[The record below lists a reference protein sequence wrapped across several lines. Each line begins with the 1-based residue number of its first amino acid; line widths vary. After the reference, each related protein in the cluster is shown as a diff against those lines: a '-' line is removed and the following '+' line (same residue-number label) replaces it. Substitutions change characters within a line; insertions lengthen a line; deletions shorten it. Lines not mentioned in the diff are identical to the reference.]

1 MGFGKGLLELL
12 FPSKCPFCAAL
23 LGKGEE
29 LCGDCRKKL
38 SWLAGTAGETKVE
51 FVDRCVSALL
61 YDELTREAVRRY
73 KFMGV
78 SQHKVAFGKFM
89 AQCVEMQ
96 FTEGFDL
103 ITWIP
108 LHRERLAE
116 RGYDQ
121 AKLLALEVSVH
132 RGIPALAVLEKI
144 RRTVAQSGIEKDEER
159 RANVLD
165 SYRLREGIAVEGKRI
180 LLMDDV
186 VTTGAT
192 MAEAARALRMAG
204 AAEVCAVTLAK
215 ARK

>member
-1 MGFGKGLLELL
+1 MSFGKGLLELL
-12 FPSKCPFCAAL
+12 FPSKCPFCGAL

-38 SWLAGTAGETKVE
+38 TWLTGTAGETKVE
-51 FVDRCVSALL
+51 FVDRCVSVLL

-78 SQHKVAFGKFM
+78 SQHKVAFGTCM
-89 AQCVEMQ
+89 TQCVEMQ
-96 FTEGFDL
+96 FPKGFDL
-103 ITWIP
+103 ITWVP

-121 AKLLALEVSVH
+121 AKLLALEVGVH

-165 SYRLREGIAVEGKRI
+165 SYRILADANVDGKRI
-180 LLMDDV
+180 LLVDDV

-192 MAEAARALRMAG
+192 MAEAARILRMAG